1 MYLYNDKGVKDI
13 CHGIKSRDKMYIDK
27 CIYDMLNAEVVRK
40 GDILVPVPQ
49 HEGRAI
55 YTLEIADGIAREVGA
70 KVCDIL
76 RSKARKSLFET
87 KKCGKIYIPRFYKV
101 GNVCGGSGRIVL
113 IDNVIDTGVTIRSC
127 IWSLGVRN
135 IIALA
140 YARVRR

>member
-40 GDILVPVPQ
+40 GDVLVPVPQ

-55 YTLEIADGIAREVGA
+55 YTLEIAKGIAKEVD
-70 KVCDIL
+70 VEVYDIL
-76 RSKARKSLFET
+76 KSRARKSLFEI
-87 KKCGKIYIPRFYKV
+87 KKCGNLYIPRFYKV
-101 GNVCGGSGRIVL
+101 GDVCGGSRIVL
-113 IDNVIDTGVTIRSC
+113 IDNVIDTGITIRSC
-127 IWSLGVRN
+127 MWSLGVRN